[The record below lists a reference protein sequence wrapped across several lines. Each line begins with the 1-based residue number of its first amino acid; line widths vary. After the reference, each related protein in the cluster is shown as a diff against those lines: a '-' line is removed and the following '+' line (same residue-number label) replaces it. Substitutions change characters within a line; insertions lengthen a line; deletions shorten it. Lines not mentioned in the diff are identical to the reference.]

1 MQPTLAFK
9 FTHVE
14 TTMHTNTQNNAPRRF
29 LFLLASS
36 RADGNTEQLARYAA
50 QSLPDET
57 EQVWLRLPDL
67 DMPEFEDKRHSGDGK
82 YLAPEGKMAQLLHET
97 LSATDIVFV
106 TPLYWY
112 SLPTPAKKYLDHW
125 SGWMRVPELNFL
137 ERMAGRNM
145 WNVTVTADEDQSFA
159 QPLIEALRLCA
170 NYAEMPWRGA
180 LIGYGNRPGE
190 VMQHEKSV
198 HLAREFFV

>member
-1 MQPTLAFK
+1 MN
-9 FTHVE
+9 
-14 TTMHTNTQNNAPRRF
+14 TNTQNKSTRRF

-36 RADGNTEQLARYAA
+36 RENGNTEQLARAAA
-50 QSLPDET
+50 QSLPDEV
-57 EQVWLRLPDL
+57 EQVWLRLADL
-67 DMPEFEDKRHSGDGK
+67 EMPEFEDKRHSGDGT
-82 YLAPEGKMAQLLHET
+82 YSAPEGKMAQLLHET
-97 LSATDIVFV
+97 LAATDIVFV

-112 SLPTPAKKYLDHW
+112 SLPTAAKKYLDHW
-125 SGWMRVPELNFL
+125 SGWMRIPELNFF

-159 QPLIEALRLCA
+159 QPLIEALRHSA

-198 HLAREFFV
+198 HSAREFIV